1 MVDVTNVCFDF
12 SGRLTQFSISY
23 LAVRRFKTMI
33 KRTIINII
41 GSPNGI
47 LDLENEYDETLKNII
62 SVSEDMLQI
71 AWKCMKIAP
80 II

>member
-1 MVDVTNVCFDF
+1 
-12 SGRLTQFSISY
+12 
-23 LAVRRFKTMI
+23 MI
-33 KRTIINII
+33 KRAIINII

-47 LDLENEYDETLKNII
+47 LDLENEYDETPKNII